1 MSNLV
6 SSLKSEIVRLSR
18 KEAKAAVDPVRKPS
32 VAARKAIADIK
43 RRLADMEKEL
53 GRVNGV
59 LSKVQSAQPCQPC
72 SSELAEAAASDVKMR
87 ITSRNVKSLRNR
99 LGLTP
104 PAFARLLG
112 VTTKWVYIYEDKAG
126 ALKMR
131 AGTLKAFQA
140 AKAMTAKE
148 ARAKLG
154 VGK

>member
-18 KEAKAAVDPVRKPS
+18 KEAKAATDPLRKPS

-43 RRLADMEKEL
+43 RRVADLEKEL
-53 GRVNGV
+53 RRVNEA

-72 SSELAEAAASDVKMR
+72 PSEPAASDVKMR
-87 ITSRNVKSLRNR
+87 VTSRNVKSLRSR
-99 LGLTP
+99 LGLTAS
-104 PAFARLLG
+104 AFARLLG
-112 VTTKWVYIYEDKAG
+112 VTTKWVYLYENKAG

-131 AGTLKAFQA
+131 AGTLAAFLA

-154 VGK
+154 VGKK

>member
-6 SSLKSEIVRLSR
+6 SSLKSEIVRLAR
-18 KEAKAAVDPVRKPS
+18 KEAKAATDPLRKPS

-43 RRLADMEKEL
+43 RRVADLEKEL
-53 GRVNGV
+53 GRINGV

-72 SSELAEAAASDVKMR
+72 PSEPDASDVKMR

-99 LGLTP
+99 LGLTAS
-104 PAFARLLG
+104 AFARLLG
-112 VTTKWVYIYEDKAG
+112 VTDNWVYIYENKAG

-131 AGTLKAFQA
+131 TATLTAFLA

-154 VGK
+154 MGKK